1 MRSQGKGRLGSQQ
14 DPGSRE
20 GGVRVDA
27 AGAGVLA
34 QRRVRWAE
42 FGNRRSVVAGRE
54 QGSHP
59 MVQLQ
64 PHLRLCVTDGSI
76 CSRAGGPLG
85 GGPRAS
91 EGQRLS
97 PGEVATPPSTWDS
110 GGEEAAWACG
120 AFQLV
125 TLRRREMA

>member
-91 EGQRLS
+91 GLEPPPCS
-97 PGEVATPPSTWDS
+97 PG
-110 GGEEAAWACG
+110 
-120 AFQLV
+120 
-125 TLRRREMA
+125 